1 MHIRQ
6 LKALRAVIAT
16 GTTTQ
21 AAEILDVT
29 QPAISSLIAT
39 LEREVGFKLFERVKG
54 RLVPTLEA
62 DRMAEEAERTIASF
76 HRMEEVTRDLRDLT
90 AGQLRVAC
98 MPGLALDF
106 MPRVLAR
113 FLEDKP
119 DINTSLQIRSSSR
132 VREWISAQY
141 FDLGIAEL
149 PADNPAISVEPLQM
163 LCVCVMPE
171 KHPLA
176 RKQVITPSDLNE
188 VPFISLNRDHM
199 TYFRIA
205 KAFEDAGAKLNVR
218 AEVQLFAPACAMVA
232 AGGGV
237 SIVDPVSAKVY
248 AGRGVVA
255 RPFQPAIR
263 FDVGLLFPAHRPRSL
278 LMQNFVIELKQALAE
293 YLI

>member
-6 LKALRAVIAT
+6 LKALRAVIST

-54 RLVPTLEA
+54 RLIPTLEA

-76 HRMEEVTRDLRDLT
+76 HRMEEVTRDLRDLN

-132 VREWISAQY
+132 VREWISAQS

-171 KHPLA
+171 GHPLA
-176 RKQVITPSDLNE
+176 RKQVITPSDLHE
-188 VPFISLNRDHM
+188 IPFISLNADHM

-237 SIVDPVSAKVY
+237 AIVDPVSAKVY

-263 FDVGLLFPAHRPRSL
+263 FDIGLLFPAHRPRSL
-278 LMQNFVIELKQALAE
+278 LMQNFVTELKQALAE

>member
-6 LKALRAVIAT
+6 LKALRAVIAS

-62 DRMAEEAERTIASF
+62 NRMAEEAERTIASF
-76 HRMEEVTRDLRDLT
+76 HRMEQVTHDLRNL
-90 AGQLRVAC
+90 AVGQLRIAC
-98 MPGLALDF
+98 LPGPALDF
-106 MPRVLAR
+106 LPRVLAR

-119 DINTSLQIRSSSR
+119 DISTSLQIRSSAR

-149 PADNPAISVEPLQM
+149 PVDNPAVTVEPLAM
-163 LCVCVMPE
+163 RCVCAIPDGHSLTQ
-171 KHPLA
+171 K
-176 RKQVITPSDLNE
+176 KIITPNDLHE
-188 VPFISLNRDHM
+188 VPLISLNRDHM

-205 KAFEDAGAKLNVR
+205 KAFEDAGARMNVR

-232 AGGGV
+232 SGAGV
-237 SIVDPVSAKVY
+237 SIVDPISAKVY
-248 AGRGVVA
+248 EGRGVIA

-263 FDVGLLFPAHRPRSL
+263 FDIGLLFPAHRPRSL
-278 LMQNFVIELKQALAE
+278 LMQNFVAALKQALAE
-293 YLI
+293 YLK

>member
-6 LKALRAVIAT
+6 LMALRAVISS

-21 AAEILDVT
+21 AAEVLGVT
-29 QPAISSLIAT
+29 QPAVSSLIAT
-39 LEREVGFKLFERVKG
+39 LEKEVGFKLFERVKG

-76 HRMEEVTRDLRDLT
+76 RRMEEMAHDLRQLA
-90 AGQLRVAC
+90 AGQLRIAC
-98 MPGLALDF
+98 MPGIALDF

-113 FLEDKP
+113 FQADKP
-119 DINTSLQIRSSSR
+119 DIKVSLQIRSSMR

-149 PADNPAISVEPLQM
+149 PVDDPAIEVEPLQM
-163 LCVCVMPE
+163 RCVCVMPE

-176 RKQVITPSDLNE
+176 RKKVITPQDLDE
-188 VPFISLNRDHM
+188 VPFISLNGDHM

-205 KAFEDAGAKLNVR
+205 DAFEEAGAKLNVR

-232 AGGGV
+232 SGGGV

-248 AGRGVVA
+248 EGRGIAV
-255 RPFQPAIR
+255 RPFRPAIR
-263 FDVGLLFPAHRPRSL
+263 FDVGLMFPAYRPRSL
-278 LMQNFVIELKQALAE
+278 LMQNFVTTLKQAMQP
-293 YLI
+293 YLL

>member
-1 MHIRQ
+1 MNIRQ
-6 LKALRAVIAT
+6 LKALRAVIET

-21 AAEILDVT
+21 AADILAVT
-29 QPAISSLIAT
+29 QPAISSLIST
-39 LEREVGFKLFERVKG
+39 LESEVGFKLFERVKG

-76 HRMEEVTRDLRDLT
+76 HRMEQVTRDLRNLAT
-90 AGQLRVAC
+90 GQLRIAC

-106 MPRVLAR
+106 LPRVLAR

-119 DINTSLQIRSSSR
+119 DIVTSLQIRSSSR
-132 VREWISAQY
+132 VRGWISAQY

-149 PADNPAISVEPLQM
+149 PADNPAIHVEPLQM
-163 LCVCVMPE
+163 RCVCVIPE
-171 KHPLA
+171 GHPLA
-176 RKQVITPSDLNE
+176 KKKVITPRDLHE
-188 VPFISLNRDHM
+188 VPFVTLNQDHM

-205 KAFEDAGAKLNVR
+205 EAFEEAGAKLTPR

-232 AGGGV
+232 TGGCV

-248 AGRGVVA
+248 AGRGLVA
-255 RPFQPAIR
+255 RPFQPTIR
-263 FDVGLLFPAHRPRSL
+263 FDIGLLFPAHRPRSL
-278 LMQNFVIELKQALAE
+278 LMQNFVASLKLALAD